1 VRRLSLSIAAACCA
15 AALAPSGAGAAAPI
29 KAKGPV
35 ADQVPKFQQAVSDR
49 SCDEILPLLST
60 LYARPSGTAPGAP
73 PQPGECDKLSTSFFD
88 DWTGFQV
95 NATRNFGTAAL
106 VAGEKDGVKE
116 QVWNLDSDGVYRYA
130 FGLQSAADDTTH
142 KLIAKKNAIK
152 SANALVV
159 AIRKHDCKA
168 LVKLTNRDGPLYQ
181 GSAGDKA
188 YCKAI
193 FKGHF
198 QKWLRQ
204 TPKAKPVFE
213 GGTGAV
219 AFFYVKTK
227 HEVTTLTMSKDAI
240 FTNRYYAFE
249 YMFNKGKV

>member
-1 VRRLSLSIAAACCA
+1 VRRLSLSIVAACSAAAF
-15 AALAPSGAGAAAPI
+15 APSGAGAAAPI
-29 KAKGPV
+29 TATGPV
-35 ADQVPKFQQAVSDR
+35 ADQVPKFQQAISDR
-49 SCDEILPLLST
+49 SCDELLPLLST

-73 PQPGECDKLSTSFFD
+73 PQPGECDTFPSSLFD

-106 VAGEKDGVKE
+106 VTGQKDGVKE
-116 QVWNLDSDGVYRYA
+116 QIWNLDSDGVYRYG
-130 FGLQSAADDTTH
+130 FGIQAQSDDTTH

-168 LVKLTNRDGPLYQ
+168 LAKLTNKGGQLYQ
-181 GSAGDKA
+181 GYSSDKA

-204 TPKAKPVFE
+204 TPKARPVFE
-213 GGTGAV
+213 GGTGSI

-227 HEVTTLTMSKDAI
+227 HEVTTLQLNKDAI
-240 FTNRYYAFE
+240 FTNRYYALN
-249 YMFNKGKV
+249 YTFNKGKV

>member
-1 VRRLSLSIAAACCA
+1 VRRVVLSIVAAC
-15 AALAPSGAGAAAPI
+15 ALAACAPLAAQAAAPI
-29 KAKGPV
+29 KATGPV

-49 SCDEILPLLST
+49 SCDELLPLFST
-60 LYARPSGTAPGAP
+60 LVQRPSGTSPGAP
-73 PQPGECDKLSTSFFD
+73 AQPGECDALGSSFFD

-95 NATRNFGTAAL
+95 HATRNFGTAAL
-106 VAGEKDGVKE
+106 VTGEMDGVKE
-116 QVWNLDSDGVYRYA
+116 QVWNLDSDGVYRYG
-130 FGLQSAADDTTH
+130 FGVQGASDDTTH

-168 LVKLTNRDGPLYQ
+168 LAKLTNKGGPLYQ
-181 GSAGDKA
+181 GFSSDKA

-213 GGTGAV
+213 GGTGGL

-227 HEVTTLTMSKDAI
+227 HEVTTLQMNKDTY
-240 FTNRYYAFE
+240 FTNRYYALN
-249 YMFNKGKV
+249 YTFNKGKL

>member
-1 VRRLSLSIAAACCA
+1 VRRLVVSILAACSVAACA
-15 AALAPSGAGAAAPI
+15 ASAASAAAPI
-29 KAKGPV
+29 KATGPV

-49 SCDEILPLLST
+49 SCDEVLPLFST
-60 LYARPSGTAPGAP
+60 LTYRPVGTQPGAP
-73 PQPGECDKLSTSFFD
+73 AQPGECDNLGSSFFD

-95 NATRNFGTAAL
+95 SATRNFGTAAL
-106 VAGEKDGVKE
+106 VTGQKDGVKE
-116 QVWNLDSDGVYRYA
+116 QIWNLDSDGVYRYA
-130 FGLQSAADDTTH
+130 FGVQSQSDDTAH

-152 SANALVV
+152 TANALVV
-159 AIRKHDCKA
+159 AIRKHDCKTLA
-168 LVKLTNRDGPLYQ
+168 KLTNKDGPLYQ
-181 GSAGDKA
+181 GYSSAKA

-213 GGTGAV
+213 GGTGAI

-227 HEVTTLTMSKDAI
+227 HEVTTLQLNKDAI
-240 FTNRYYAFE
+240 FTNRYYALN
-249 YMFNKGKV
+249 YTFNKGKI